1 MKPTRPILL
10 SALVLLIL
18 GGMSSLFAQ
27 APLPGAV
34 FGLEPVGAEGKYTRL
49 VTDANGFATSA
60 ELSDGE
66 YRVFFLDRAQKME
79 PELLVT
85 VQGEASG
92 LTAVGPA
99 GSPVQFLDQEGFRA
113 EVRVQG
119 RRILIAARTR

>member
-1 MKPTRPILL
+1 MKPIRPILL
-10 SALVLLIL
+10 SALALLVL

-49 VTDANGFATSA
+49 ITDANGVASTA
-60 ELSDGE
+60 ELNDGE
-66 YRVFFLDRAQKME
+66 YRIFWLDRAQKME
-79 PELLVT
+79 PEVLVT
-85 VQGEASG
+85 VLGESSG
-92 LTAVGPA
+92 LSAVGPA

-119 RRILIAARTR
+119 RRILISARTR